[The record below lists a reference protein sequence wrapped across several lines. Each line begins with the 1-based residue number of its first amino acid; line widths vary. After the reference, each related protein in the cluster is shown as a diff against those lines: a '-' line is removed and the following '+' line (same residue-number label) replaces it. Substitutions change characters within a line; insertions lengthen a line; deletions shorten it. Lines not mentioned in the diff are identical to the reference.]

1 VPRAI
6 IAALGEGKYQA
17 PDVVGRSVVCL
28 MAGQERHGQLVYSEC
43 GKFKD
48 LEHGEE
54 GFLETTKRTVG
65 VGEDGEENVLGVLGR
80 LKE

>member
-1 VPRAI
+1 
-6 IAALGEGKYQA
+6 
-17 PDVVGRSVVCL
+17 
-28 MAGQERHGQLVYSEC
+28 VYSEC